1 MRQVNEA
8 FYLFRNNIRL
18 VYNMFNGND
27 LTEANLNQ
35 VYDLFSREQ
44 QSHMNTIKTSNDI
57 EEKREKSINRQLS
70 LLNTIMLS
78 VLRLRNLKKKEAQ

>member
-1 MRQVNEA
+1 
-8 FYLFRNNIRL
+8 
-18 VYNMFNGND
+18 MFNGND
-27 LTEANLNQ
+27 LTEQSLNQ
-35 VYDLFSREQ
+35 IYDVISREQ

-78 VLRLRNLKKKEAQ
+78 VLRLRNLKKKEAQA

>member
-1 MRQVNEA
+1 
-8 FYLFRNNIRL
+8 
-18 VYNMFNGND
+18 MFNCGTD
-27 LTEANLNQ
+27 LTEQSLNQ
-35 VYDLFSREQ
+35 IYDVISREQ

>member
-1 MRQVNEA
+1 
-8 FYLFRNNIRL
+8 
-18 VYNMFNGND
+18 MFNGND

-70 LLNTIMLS
+70 LLNTILIS
-78 VLRLRNLKKKEAQ
+78 VLRLRNLRKKEAQA

>member
-1 MRQVNEA
+1 
-8 FYLFRNNIRL
+8 
-18 VYNMFNGND
+18 MFNGND

-78 VLRLRNLKKKEAQ
+78 VLRLRNLKKKEAQA